1 MQIKNCAVYLTTNI
15 LINTQKSV
23 FVFILTNQKPFTN
36 SALKKHYKLI
46 PTDFVL
52 V

>member
-23 FVFILTNQKPFTN
+23 VCIHFNRIVCVNLYYGIFAGVF
-36 SALKKHYKLI
+36 
-46 PTDFVL
+46 
-52 V
+52 

>member
-23 FVFILTNQKPFTN
+23 FCIHFNQPK
-36 SALKKHYKLI
+36 ALYEQCLEGALQAY
-46 PTDFVL
+46 PN
-52 V
+52 